1 MTSNN
6 QVSPV
11 IRISRGERD
20 ASARAT
26 HLKAASKKYLETT
39 IERKQMSTTT
49 NFKRIAL
56 VAVAALGLGVLSS
69 VPSQAVAQGDTL
81 VSTAGTATIGG
92 TVVSDSGTATSF
104 TFSFLTSATA
114 GGDTYTVVP
123 TLKSAPTGN
132 TALPIVVLETWTAST
147 LVDTDTAG
155 NGVQTA
161 PQYQSYAMGSS
172 IYIANATSGASAAVS
187 PRATFRLLFANSGQI
202 AGTYVVTL
210 RSTPSVTGSSDNVP
224 DTGTDISVVVSAPV
238 RTASPA
244 YSTAIMSV
252 ASSSPAW
259 QATATDSA
267 VTALSTGS
275 TTAAAAIRVALRNA
289 SNTATNVGESVTV
302 TTTGG
307 VVGLS
312 AAGAKGRSM
321 TFAYGFG
328 ASEIDVFVFPD
339 GSSGKATVSIST
351 PSVTFAA
358 KTVNF
363 YSDVTNSITAAA
375 YTSVIGTT
383 STEGVWGTQLDAAG
397 TSFGASTLLYAY
409 SSDTTTIS
417 NNGTA
422 CTWNSTL
429 SVAVCNL
436 TGVKDGTANITLR
449 DASTVAL
456 STKVSPAV
464 AVRVTTKPAASVKLA
479 FDKPSYAPGQAGTL
493 LVSVLDADGKV
504 MPAGTYN
511 PLFTAGISYNLTTGA
526 RISGVETNTSVAI
539 AANPVASA
547 ANPIVSLDPVAQYSF
562 YMPATGGT
570 LTATA
575 KGGTALVAAG
585 QVTVTASAT
594 LTDSG
599 AAALAA
605 VTALSTT
612 VASLRTL
619 IVTLTNLVLKI
630 QKKVRA

>member
-1 MTSNN
+1 MTSKN

-11 IRISRGERD
+11 IRISRGGRD

-69 VPSQAVAQGDTL
+69 VPSQAIGQSDSL
-81 VSTAGTATIGG
+81 VVTNGTGTIGG
-92 TVVSDSGTATSF
+92 TSNSESGTAATAV
-104 TFSFLTSATA
+104 FSFLTSAA
-114 GGDTYTVVP
+114 PGGDTYTLTA
-123 TLKSAPTGN
+123 TLKSAPAN
-132 TALPIVVLETWTAST
+132 NIALPVVMVETWTAATSI
-147 LVDTDTAG
+147 DSDTAAG
-155 NGVQTA
+155 DVA
-161 PQYQSYAMGSS
+161 RYYEFAMGSN
-172 IYIANATSGASAAVS
+172 ILVYNKTTGASTAVA
-187 PRATFRLLFANSGQI
+187 PRATFKIVVPSAI
-202 AGTYVVTL
+202 AGTYVVTIKGA
-210 RSTPSVTGSSDNVP
+210 PSVTGSSDNIPV
-224 DTGTDISVVVSAPV
+224 DGIDVSVVVAAPV
-238 RTASPA
+238 RTASA
-244 YSTAIMSV
+244 ATSTALMSS
-252 ASSSPAW
+252 ATTDTW
-259 QATATDSA
+259 NATATDSV

-275 TTAAAAIRVALRNA
+275 ATAVAAIRISLRNA
-289 SNTATNVGESVTV
+289 AGLGTNVAESVTV

-307 VVGLS
+307 VVGTGT
-312 AAGAKGRSM
+312 AASKGRSM
-321 TFAYGFG
+321 VFAYAPG
-328 ASEIDVFVFPD
+328 ASSNLDLFIYPD
-339 GSSGKATVSIST
+339 GTSGKASISIST

-363 YSDVTNSITAAA
+363 YSDVTASITAAA

-383 STEGVWGTQLDAAG
+383 STEGVWGTQLDAAS
-397 TSFGASTLLYAY
+397 TSFGAATLLYAY

-422 CTWNSTL
+422 CVWNTTL
-429 SVAVCNL
+429 LVAVCNL
-436 TGVKDGTANITLR
+436 TGVKEGTANITLR

-464 AVRVTTKPAASVKLA
+464 AVRVSTKPAATVKLA
-479 FDKPSYAPGQAGTL
+479 FDKTSYAPGQAGTL

-511 PLFTAGISYNLTTGA
+511 PLLAAGISYNLTTGA
-526 RISGVETNTSVAI
+526 RISGVETNTSIAI

-570 LTATA
+570 LTATG
-575 KGGTALVAAG
+575 KGGTALLTAG

-605 VTALSTT
+605 VTALATT